1 MPVLTRERTREITET
16 LPEVE
21 FADEY
26 LTHEDILKALENAP
40 EVEYPKEVLDRLDR
54 VYLET
59 KAQMA
64 SGELKP
70 VTVEELAAEYG
81 ITLD

>member
-1 MPVLTRERTREITET
+1 MAVLTRAERQKIIDN
-16 LPEVE
+16 L
-21 FADEY
+21 
-26 LTHEDILKALENAP
+26 P
-40 EVEYPKEVLDRLDR
+40 EVEYPRKVIERLNR
-54 VYLET
+54 EYKIA

-70 VTVEELAAEYG
+70 MTVEELAAKHG

>member
-1 MPVLTRERTREITET
+1 MPVLTREQRREIIDK
-16 LPEVE
+16 LPTVKYPEEAVQRYKR
-21 FADEY
+21 EY
-26 LTHEDILKALENAP
+26 LVA
-40 EVEYPKEVLDRLDR
+40 
-54 VYLET
+54 

-70 VTVEELAAEYG
+70 MTVEEFAKKKG